1 MVAHQASDMVRAAI
15 EEAKKGQSGALKY
28 LFEMI
33 GLYPATLESEQT
45 EKREM
50 SLAEYLCRE
59 LGLPTHPVEE
69 RAGEHAESGV
79 VQESH
84 AVE

>member
-1 MVAHQASDMVRAAI
+1 MVAHQAGDMVKAAI

-33 GLYPATLESEQT
+33 GLYPATLEAEQT

-50 SLAEYLCRE
+50 SLAEYLCRQ
-59 LGLPTHPVEE
+59 LGLPMHPVEE
-69 RAGEHAESGV
+69 EAGESAESEPV
-79 VQESH
+79 HENH